1 VITSIGF
8 FNGRNFLDKK
18 IQQKLSCCLI
28 QKNWEIIGI
37 CHLVQ
42 IQVRFAHLV
51 GGGGGSNF
59 LIWQNWTPKNP
70 DCDHFILKKKKEFG
84 GKKKKGTTAHFAN
97 GRFRV

>member
-1 VITSIGF
+1 LLFFWGEKRNQFLVIQKTPVVITSIGF

-59 LIWQNWTPKNP
+59 LI
-70 DCDHFILKKKKEFG
+70 
-84 GKKKKGTTAHFAN
+84 
-97 GRFRV
+97 